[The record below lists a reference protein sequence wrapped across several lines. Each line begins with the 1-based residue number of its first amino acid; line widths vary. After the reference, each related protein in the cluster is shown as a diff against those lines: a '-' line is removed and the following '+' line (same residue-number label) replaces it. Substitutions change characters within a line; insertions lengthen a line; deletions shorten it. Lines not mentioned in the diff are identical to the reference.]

1 MPYLKIQINQPISPE
16 KSKALMVAAS
26 KQLSIDLGKPER
38 YLMVELTTNPA
49 MLFGG
54 TDNPAAY
61 LELKSI
67 NLPTGQTKNLSQ
79 SLTLLLE
86 DELEILPSRIYI
98 EFSDVKGGFWGWNGS
113 TF

>member
-1 MPYLKIQINQPISPE
+1 MPYLKIQINQPIEPE

-26 KQLSIDLGKPER
+26 KQLARDLGKPER
-38 YLMVELTTNPA
+38 YVMVELTTNPA
-49 MLFGG
+49 MLLGG

-61 LELKSI
+61 LELKNI
-67 NLPTGQTKNLSQ
+67 GLPTGQTKNLSQ

-98 EFSDVKGGFWGWNGS
+98 EFSDVKGELWGWNGS

>member
-1 MPYLKIQINQPISPE
+1 MPYLKIQINQPIEPE

-26 KQLSIDLGKPER
+26 KQLARDLGKPER
-38 YLMVELTTNPA
+38 YVMVELTTNPA
-49 MLFGG
+49 MLLGG

-61 LELKSI
+61 LELKNI
-67 NLPTGQTKNLSQ
+67 GLPTGQTKNLSQ